1 MFIFC
6 NKKKSQDIMKFLKK
20 IYKVMPYS
28 SVPASG
34 ETIPEESP

>member
-6 NKKKSQDIMKFLKK
+6 NNKKSQEIMKFLKK
-20 IYKVMPYS
+20 LYKVMPYS
-28 SVPASG
+28 SAPLSA